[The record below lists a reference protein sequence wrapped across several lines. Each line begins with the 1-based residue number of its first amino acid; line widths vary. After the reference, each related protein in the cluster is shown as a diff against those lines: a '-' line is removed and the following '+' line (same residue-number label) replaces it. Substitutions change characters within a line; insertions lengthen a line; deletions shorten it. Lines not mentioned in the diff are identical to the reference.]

1 MRGETPRE
9 GFSIFLFFFI
19 WVGAKGRMGG
29 VFFWV
34 LCSGGWG
41 KFHFFTAISE
51 ILKKKWKN
59 FTKLL
64 KAQYWS
70 KLENVFYY

>member
-1 MRGETPRE
+1 MMRGETPRE

-41 KFHFFTAISE
+41 KFHFCTAISE
-51 ILKKKWKN
+51 ILKKKNGKISPN
-59 FTKLL
+59 F
-64 KAQYWS
+64 
-70 KLENVFYY
+70 